1 MQAESLLRK
10 AVEDFPQEEGKLWI
24 FLADFFTRQG
34 KFVDARQVYEEAL
47 SKLTSVRDFGIV
59 YNAYLK
65 FEEAMLEIASED
77 SQSEKEQESS

>member
-10 AVEDFPQEEGKLWI
+10 AVEDFPKEEGKLWI